1 MNTNPSGVDPVP
13 PASEHSRYPQP
24 MPVRHRW
31 TQDWNGKVCIGCGAH
46 WDSTLD
52 GAACRGMLYT
62 DSERA
67 FVEAAAKVHDDA
79 AASEKRALL
88 DQELQRTLTEG
99 PGSVMR
105 LNLRPKRSGFVEFE
119 DVWLV
124 AGVRHHQRI
133 MLSARHVTE
142 LMDGST
148 DVLGDAVK
156 VYMIESTRSITVRG
170 TLDEVRAKLEE
181 AL

>member
-1 MNTNPSGVDPVP
+1 MNTNQSGVDPVP

-31 TQDWNGKVCIGCGAH
+31 TQDWNGKVCIGCGAR

-79 AASEKRALL
+79 AASEKR
-88 DQELQRTLTEG
+88 G
-99 PGSVMR
+99 PGNFDQAFKDLKTNMGIIDP
-105 LNLRPKRSGFVEFE
+105 RPKRSPFVEFPLTNGGTTMLRA
-119 DVWLV
+119 DLIARIDGNQDTCDIWLAPDGPV
-124 AGVRHHQRI
+124 A
-133 MLSARHVTE
+133 T
-142 LMDGST
+142 
-148 DVLGDAVK
+148 VK
-156 VYMIESTRSITVRG
+156 ATI
-170 TLDEVRAKLEE
+170 DEVRNAIE
-181 AL
+181 AAL